1 MQVIQIKDV
10 CKAFDQRQVLNNISL
25 SVEEGE
31 IFGLLGPS
39 GAGKTTLI
47 KMLIGLL
54 SATSGNIAIL
64 GKELDKKID
73 ESFPSFGMVLD
84 NDGLY
89 DRLNCYD
96 NLELYARI
104 YSISN
109 RKKVINDLLEK
120 VGLIESSKKSVS
132 NLSKGMRQRLSFAR
146 AILHSPKIVFLD
158 EPTSGLDPA
167 TTLQIHSMMKML
179 KESGTT
185 IFLTTHNMNEAQK
198 MCDHLALLNEGN
210 IVEEGTPEDI
220 CLHHRKKCE
229 VNIEMT
235 NGEKYMVDSH
245 DLLTVLQTVLDT
257 NNKIRSIH
265 SNEPNLE
272 EVFIELTGRDLRLKQ
287 LTTFVLSSLN
297 KLRIH

>member
-64 GKELDKKID
+64 GKELDKIID

-272 EVFIELTGRDLRLKQ
+272 EVFIELTGRDLR
-287 LTTFVLSSLN
+287 
-297 KLRIH
+297 

>member
-73 ESFPSFGMVLD
+73 GSFPSFGMVLD

-272 EVFIELTGRDLRLKQ
+272 EVFIELTGRDLR
-287 LTTFVLSSLN
+287 
-297 KLRIH
+297 

>member
-10 CKAFDQRQVLNNISL
+10 CKAFDQLQVLNNISL

-120 VGLIESSKKSVS
+120 VGLIESSKK
-132 NLSKGMRQRLSFAR
+132 
-146 AILHSPKIVFLD
+146 VFL
-158 EPTSGLDPA
+158 
-167 TTLQIHSMMKML
+167 
-179 KESGTT
+179 
-185 IFLTTHNMNEAQK
+185 IFLRECVK
-198 MCDHLALLNEGN
+198 DCHLPELFYILL
-210 IVEEGTPEDI
+210 
-220 CLHHRKKCE
+220 K
-229 VNIEMT
+229 
-235 NGEKYMVDSH
+235 
-245 DLLTVLQTVLDT
+245 
-257 NNKIRSIH
+257 
-265 SNEPNLE
+265 
-272 EVFIELTGRDLRLKQ
+272 
-287 LTTFVLSSLN
+287 
-297 KLRIH
+297 

>member
-25 SVEEGE
+25 SVEEGG

-272 EVFIELTGRDLRLKQ
+272 EVFIELTGRDLR
-287 LTTFVLSSLN
+287 
-297 KLRIH
+297 